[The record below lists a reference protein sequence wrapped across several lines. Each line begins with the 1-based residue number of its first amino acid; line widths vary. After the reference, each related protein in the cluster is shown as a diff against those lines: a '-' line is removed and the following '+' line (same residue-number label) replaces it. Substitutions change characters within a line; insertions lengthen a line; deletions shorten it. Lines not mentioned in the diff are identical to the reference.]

1 MPYLVD
7 GNNLA
12 HVLGL
17 SQGGLADREAC
28 SRIVAEF
35 CRSRGARA
43 TIIFD
48 GPAPLGGR
56 ADRQGPRVRIR
67 FSEALSADDAILR
80 WLSESKTPSDFT
92 VVTSDKSLGDKA
104 RHRGATVERA
114 HEFSRRLAPSRPLE
128 QTTDERTGVLLPRR
142 LLARKPRSSG
152 AASYKPGQTET
163 AEEVGAWLAVF
174 DPGRKST
181 P

>member
-17 SQGGLADREAC
+17 SQGGLADRDAC

-35 CRSRGARA
+35 CRERGAQA
-43 TIIFD
+43 TIVFD
-48 GPAPLGGR
+48 GPAPAGGQGGR
-56 ADRQGPRVRIR
+56 QGHRIR
-67 FSEALSADDAILR
+67 IQFSESRSADEVILKI
-80 WLSESKTPSDFT
+80 LGDSKAPSDFT

-114 HEFSRRLAPSRPLE
+114 HEFSRRLAPRPKSSAPGS
-128 QTTDERTGVLLPRR
+128 D
-142 LLARKPRSSG
+142 KPRQS
-152 AASYKPGQTET
+152 ET
-163 AEEVGAWLAVF
+163 PEAVDAWLAVF
-174 DPGRKST
+174 DPARKKA